1 MAFTNTTTRI
11 SISSCWHQCHH
22 FCDDPHR
29 AASTCWRRI
38 CAPPPDRQ
46 RGEQQIPTDTTTLIA
61 LGIGAVIVLWL
72 VFSVL
77 RKLFGLVLLAAIAA
91 AAWFVWQNPEYLPML
106 QSFFGSR

>member
-1 MAFTNTTTRI
+1 MGPN
-11 SISSCWHQCHH
+11 
-22 FCDDPHR
+22 
-29 AASTCWRRI
+29 RRGK
-38 CAPPPDRQ
+38 

-61 LGIGAVIVLWL
+61 LGIGAAIVLWL

-106 QSFFGSR
+106 QGFIGSR